1 MEVSIDITDKKVMSK
16 GPIRLEMDKKQSKKR
31 KSWIF
36 IPLSI
41 LLILAI
47 GSGIY
52 FLYKGYKVGK
62 DIGFNFSPGTLIEK
76 KKDPELKKD
85 STGMYTNVLLVGI
98 DTRENTKLLN
108 TDVIIVVSYNHQ
120 TKDIVMISI
129 PRDFYAKVN
138 PDRTGFSKIN
148 SAYSINEGKEEGYGL
163 VVLRQL
169 AEEITGLEIQY
180 HAMINFEGF
189 IELID
194 AVGGVYVNVENSF
207 TDYRYPL
214 GTGYQTVSFKAGPQL
229 MDGETA
235 LKYTRSRHSQQNGE
249 GSDYARARRQQKVM
263 DAFKDVLLS
272 TETLL
277 NPTKIMALLSSV
289 QDNLEVSEF
298 SLEDVQAGVN
308 ILRSLT
314 PEGNPSSTYSFV
326 LDPTTGNYS
335 LITTDIPSSGYAI
348 GPKEGLGKYT
358 KINEYVQLAIQTPLL
373 YSEDPSIYTYDIG
386 LGYQESKTET
396 DTLKENFKYL
406 NIRFQGT
413 KLKDKEG
420 IYVYSN
426 STDEFLKSV
435 DFLSEYLE
443 TENKI
448 KPEYLT
454 TSTAGDISILFG
466 KQIVVTQESTQEE
479 TE

>member
-1 MEVSIDITDKKVMSK
+1 MEVSINITDKEIGKRKPV
-16 GPIRLEMDKKQSKKR
+16 RLKMDKAESRKKR
-31 KSWIF
+31 SWIY
-36 IPLSI
+36 ILLSI
-41 LLILAI
+41 LLIAFL
-47 GSGIY
+47 GVGIY
-52 FLYKGYKVGK
+52 LGYKGYKIGK
-62 DIGFNFSPGTLIEK
+62 DVGFNFSPGRLIEK
-76 KKDPELKKD
+76 KRDPELKKD
-85 STGMYTNVLLVGI
+85 STGVYTNVLLVGI
-98 DTRENTKLLN
+98 DTRDNTKLLN
-108 TDVIIVVSYNHQ
+108 TDVIIVGSYNHQ

-138 PDRTGFSKIN
+138 PEKTSFSKIN
-148 SAYSINEGKEEGYGL
+148 SAYSINERKGEGNGL
-163 VVLRQL
+163 VVL
-169 AEEITGLEIQY
+169 EEIVEEILGLEIQY
-180 HAMINFEGF
+180 HAMINFKGF
-189 IELID
+189 VDLID
-194 AVGGVYVNVENSF
+194 SVGGVYVNVENSF

-235 LKYTRSRHSQQNGE
+235 LKYARSRHSQQNGE

-308 ILRSLT
+308 ILKSLT
-314 PEGNPSSTYSFV
+314 SEENTSSTYSFV
-326 LDPTTGNYS
+326 LDPTIGNYS